1 MGGFCGAIS
10 NRDVVL
16 DVYFGT
22 DYHSH
27 LGTRRGG
34 MAAWDPELGFQ
45 REIHNIENAPFRTKF
60 DKTVGE
66 MVGKCCIGSISD
78 TDPQPLL
85 VRSVHGTYAICV
97 VGVIQN
103 EEAII
108 EQMLG
113 DADRHFEAMSGGRV
127 NSNELVAALISQQ
140 PTIAEGIRYAQSV
153 VEGTV
158 SVLIMTPDFL
168 IAGRDK
174 MGRLPIH
181 IGQDDEGC
189 CVAFETFAYQ
199 KMGYHDAYELG
210 PAEVVK
216 ITKDG
221 WETLLPA
228 EKEMRVCAF
237 LWTYYGYPNSNYEGI
252 NVEVM
257 RNRNGASLARTDKAK
272 GVAQDIDFVSGVPDS
287 GTPHAIGYSNESGIP
302 FARPFIK
309 YTPTWPRS
317 FMPTNQKER
326 DRVAKMKQIPVHELI
341 EGKKLLFVDDSIVRG
356 NTSKKL
362 IEMLRQAGATEVHM
376 RIVSPEVLWPC
387 FYGIDTDT
395 RDQLIA
401 ANMTNEE
408 MCEWMGAD
416 SLAFISLPGLRE
428 SLPDVREPSFC
439 EACFSGEYPVD
450 IPAYTARNSFMTK
463 ADFAAAYEKEA
474 QEAEN
479 TQVSV

>member
-60 DKTVGE
+60 DRTVGE
-66 MVGKCCIGSISD
+66 MVGKRCIGSISD

-97 VGVIQN
+97 VGVIKN
-103 EEAII
+103 EDQLI
-108 EQMLG
+108 QQLLD
-113 DADRHFEAMSGGRV
+113 DADGHFEAMSGGRV
-127 NSNELVAALISQQ
+127 NSNELVATLISQR
-140 PTIAEGIRYAQSV
+140 PTIAEGIRYAQEV

-158 SVLIMTPDFL
+158 SVLIMTPDYL

-174 MGRLPIH
+174 FGRLPIH

-189 CVAFETFAYQ
+189 CVAFESFAYQ

-216 ITKDG
+216 ITESG
-221 WETLLPA
+221 WETLLPP

-257 RNRNGASLARTDKAK
+257 RNRNGALLAKTDKEN
-272 GVAQDIDFVSGVPDS
+272 GSAQDIDYVSGVPDS
-287 GTPHAIGYSNESGIP
+287 GTPHAIGYANESGIP

-356 NTSKKL
+356 TQ
-362 IEMLRQAGATEVHM
+362 LRETVEFLYANGAKEVHIRSACPPIM
-376 RIVSPEVLWPC
+376 YGCKFLNFSTSRSPME
-387 FYGIDTDT
+387 
-395 RDQLIA
+395 LIA
-401 ANMTNEE
+401 RRTVYELEGEE
-408 MCEWMGAD
+408 GDKHLEEYSDPSTERGRK
-416 SLAFISLPGLRE
+416 LRE
-428 SLPDVREPSFC
+428 AICEKLHFTSLGYQSLDKLLQAIGLDPCKVC
-439 EACFSGEYPVD
+439 TYCWNG
-450 IPAYTARNSFMTK
+450 
-463 ADFAAAYEKEA
+463 KE
-474 QEAEN
+474 
-479 TQVSV
+479 